1 MKKIKAF
8 TLIEIIIVLSII
20 AILSGLVYPSYLD
33 YITRTRRTDGQ
44 TALLELANQM
54 ENYYQTSHTYA
65 TATIGTGN
73 HTDLREKSTTPEGWY
88 RLSIT
93 HQNKYHY
100 TLQATAQFSQAEND
114 PHCKNLTLNDLGE
127 KQPASAQQ
135 HQTDKCW

>member
-1 MKKIKAF
+1 MTKIKAF

-20 AILSGLVYPSYLD
+20 AILSGLVYPSYLS
-33 YITRTRRTDGQ
+33 YITRTRRADGQ

-54 ENYYQTSHTYA
+54 ESYYQTSHTYA

-73 HTDLREKSTTPEGWY
+73 HTDIREKSTTSEGWY

-93 HQNKYHY
+93 HQNKFHY

-114 PHCKNLTLNDLGE
+114 LHCKNLSLNDLGE
-127 KQPASAQQ
+127 KKPSFMHE
-135 HQTDKCW
+135 HQNEKCW